1 MTALKRFPG
10 SYWRDLFDSRV
21 GRTTWPYGSGVWSK
35 KEFVLPEI
43 DPDHIVSLFEG
54 NSNLFW
60 AERLGRDHLGG
71 MPDLWVK
78 HCGISHTGSFK
89 DLGMTVLVSQVN
101 RLRRNPLNRPIAGVG
116 CASTGDTS
124 AALSAYCAAA
134 GIPAIV
140 FLPADRI
147 SLAQLV
153 QPIANGA
160 TVLSIDTDFD
170 GCMRLIREV
179 TAELPIY
186 LANSL
191 NSLRLEGQKT
201 AAIEILQQFDWEVP
215 DWVIVPGGNLGNIYA
230 FYKGFEM
237 CRELELVDRMP
248 RLVCAQAAN
257 ANPLYLHYKSG
268 WADFKPVIAADTF
281 ASAIQI
287 GDPVS
292 IDRAVFAL
300 MATDG
305 IVEEATE
312 EELMDAMSLA
322 DRTGMFACPHTGV
335 ALAALFKLRERGVIG
350 TNDRTIVVSTAHG
363 LKFTQSK
370 VAYHSNEIANMDC
383 RYSNPPVSV
392 KASFGAVMDV
402 LKKKL
407 DGKLGLTGPQL
418 LPSDA
423 SAGDANLGWLHESGG
438 RLKRC
443 CHSSLRPCTCPVPLL
458 LVLVGGL
465 AEAGP
470 QELSE
475 VGHGVVVWGFGRVDD
490 ELAVTHQ
497 PNVSVPKATHPVVSV
512 HIDDHVVRQPLQYGL
527 VPVDPTR
534 IEVGHQELDLAVV
547 SARRDEER
555 DEDVAEVVEEVLP
568 RESTSPSRHHAG
580 CRCPIGAER
589 SRTKSCCW
597 ELLRFREEEEVR
609 ILSTVCK
616 WDSGLTSRRVTRTF
630 LSIIGGVIAGIWG
643 FTGFTGFIFY
653 FLVMAAASFGLAAQA
668 KFSVCTY
675 FDSWNRIFLDGIFGG
690 LMSFVLFWTFAYDI
704 VHIF

>member
-1 MTALKRFPG
+1 MASSVSGHLPFSSSTRRHPPLCKINKSRRIEPFNSVDHRFWSRSNPFLRPLLRSPISCSAAAASSGSSQQKPLKTRRSAEENIREEACRRDEAKMPPGFSAWYVPFNAPDDTSETYSLDEVVYSSSSGGLLDVRHDLAALKRFPG
-10 SYWRDLFDSRV
+10 SYWRALFDSRV
-21 GRTTWPYGSGVWSK
+21 GGTSWPYGSGVWSK

-101 RLRRNPLNRPIAGVG
+101 RLRRAPLSRPIAGVG

-134 GIPAIV
+134 GIPSIV

-160 TVLSIDTDFD
+160 TVISIDTDFD

-179 TAELPIY
+179 TAALPIY

-215 DWVIVPGGNLGNIYA
+215 NWVIVPGGNLGNIYA

-237 CRELELVDRMP
+237 CRELELVDRIP

-268 WADFKPVIAADTF
+268 WADFKPVVAADTF

-292 IDRAVFAL
+292 IDRAAFAL
-300 MATDG
+300 KATDG

-335 ALAALFKLRERGVIG
+335 ALAALFKLREKGVIA

-370 VAYHSNEIANMDC
+370 VAYHSKEITDMAC
-383 RYSNPPVSV
+383 RYANPPITV
-392 KASFGAVMDV
+392 KANFGSVMDI

-407 DGKLGLTGPQL
+407 DDKLGL
-418 LPSDA
+418 
-423 SAGDANLGWLHESGG
+423 
-438 RLKRC
+438 
-443 CHSSLRPCTCPVPLL
+443 
-458 LVLVGGL
+458 
-465 AEAGP
+465 
-470 QELSE
+470 
-475 VGHGVVVWGFGRVDD
+475 
-490 ELAVTHQ
+490 
-497 PNVSVPKATHPVVSV
+497 
-512 HIDDHVVRQPLQYGL
+512 
-527 VPVDPTR
+527 
-534 IEVGHQELDLAVV
+534 
-547 SARRDEER
+547 
-555 DEDVAEVVEEVLP
+555 
-568 RESTSPSRHHAG
+568 
-580 CRCPIGAER
+580 
-589 SRTKSCCW
+589 
-597 ELLRFREEEEVR
+597 
-609 ILSTVCK
+609 
-616 WDSGLTSRRVTRTF
+616 
-630 LSIIGGVIAGIWG
+630 
-643 FTGFTGFIFY
+643 
-653 FLVMAAASFGLAAQA
+653 
-668 KFSVCTY
+668 
-675 FDSWNRIFLDGIFGG
+675 
-690 LMSFVLFWTFAYDI
+690 
-704 VHIF
+704 

>member
-1 MTALKRFPG
+1 MASSLSSLSSLVTLNPKTPSNQPSLLRFPRSNPLRCSTQSSTELADAASPCKQRRPAEENIREEAQRLHPHCDSKLRAWYEPFPANPEDPNEKFSLDEIVYRSASGGLLDVKHDMAALAQYPG
-10 SYWRDLFDSRV
+10 SYWRDLFDKRV
-21 GRTTWPYGSGVWSK
+21 GRTVWPYGSGVWSK

-43 DPDHIVSLFEG
+43 SPDDIVSLFEG

-60 AERLGRDHLGG
+60 AERLGMEHLGG

-101 RLRRNPLNRPIAGVG
+101 RLRKPPFNRPIVGVG

-147 SLAQLV
+147 SIAQLI
-153 QPIANGA
+153 QPVSNGA
-160 TVLSIDTDFD
+160 TVLSLDTDFD

-237 CRELELVDRMP
+237 CRTLGLVDRVP

-257 ANPLYLHYKSG
+257 ANPLFRYYKSG
-268 WADFKPVIAADTF
+268 WTDYNAITAQTTYAN
-281 ASAIQI
+281 AIQI

-300 MATDG
+300 RETNG

-335 ALAALFKLRERGVIG
+335 ALAALFKLRDSKVIG
-350 TNDRTIVVSTAHG
+350 VNDRTVVVSTAHG
-363 LKFTQSK
+363 LKFAQSK
-370 VAYHSNEIANMDC
+370 VEYHSGTIEDMAC
-383 RYSNPPVSV
+383 RYKNPPVSV
-392 KASFGAVMDV
+392 KANFGAVMDV
-402 LKKKL
+402 LSKSL
-407 DGKLGLTGPQL
+407 NNGK
-418 LPSDA
+418 
-423 SAGDANLGWLHESGG
+423 
-438 RLKRC
+438 
-443 CHSSLRPCTCPVPLL
+443 
-458 LVLVGGL
+458 
-465 AEAGP
+465 
-470 QELSE
+470 
-475 VGHGVVVWGFGRVDD
+475 F
-490 ELAVTHQ
+490 
-497 PNVSVPKATHPVVSV
+497 
-512 HIDDHVVRQPLQYGL
+512 
-527 VPVDPTR
+527 
-534 IEVGHQELDLAVV
+534 
-547 SARRDEER
+547 
-555 DEDVAEVVEEVLP
+555 
-568 RESTSPSRHHAG
+568 
-580 CRCPIGAER
+580 
-589 SRTKSCCW
+589 
-597 ELLRFREEEEVR
+597 
-609 ILSTVCK
+609 
-616 WDSGLTSRRVTRTF
+616 
-630 LSIIGGVIAGIWG
+630 
-643 FTGFTGFIFY
+643 
-653 FLVMAAASFGLAAQA
+653 
-668 KFSVCTY
+668 
-675 FDSWNRIFLDGIFGG
+675 
-690 LMSFVLFWTFAYDI
+690 
-704 VHIF
+704 